1 METQAQQA
9 YRMRREQDEQDEQV
23 PRLPV
28 DDLQVD
34 NQTAS
39 LAAARRQRRERGTA
53 SAVARRRLATAL
65 SFNKRAVEVVNTS
78 TLFRAAVA
86 AVSGFSSDEV
96 VVASGT
102 GSIVDVRDV
111 AVNVV
116 DMHGANE
123 ALVLNPAANAH
134 GNAVGPCDDLIDEPG
149 EENEA
154 AVKEAVVP
162 DAHATMGAH
171 ENQDTH
177 KSMGAH
183 ESMKAVQQAVLDGVV
198 VRDSM
203 VIDTVRGVSI
213 AGSGPTATRR
223 DSSAG
228 DWTFIDVDD
237 QRHVGASDGGAAVH
251 AGASDGGAAVPAAVE
266 HPRRARGGTPRR
278 AGEAGS
284 LPVAVTPARGGLPA
298 VPPVN
303 VTTQSLGTRA
313 VDLGMEEI
321 APAPL
326 TSARPLTAPTR
337 AVPPTPAA
345 SPTSAL
351 AVAAPTASVPTVL
364 VPPQLPLPLAATGT
378 PATPAS
384 VQHGDIDAL
393 ILQVMEQNTAAARAA
408 THEVIVMHAI
418 ADINEAA
425 LREAAT
431 HATDEARA
439 AVEAAINAVGAYD
452 ARTRTLTATPVV
464 QARSRLATAEA
475 IRVVEVHEGRAR
487 AIAAVAAAAVESG
500 AAASAQVITAA
511 NTAGAAAA
519 LMADVEVE
527 GPAPDLTSAHRDA
540 MQAAFQAMEA
550 TARGTVA
557 TAIVEAAATEADE
570 VATDDVA
577 MGEQEE

>member
-1 METQAQQA
+1 MGSRRRCARMRKVANAHMQAPAQQA

-28 DDLQVD
+28 DDRQAD
-34 NQTAS
+34 DQTAC
-39 LAAARRQRRERGTA
+39 LAAARRQRRERRTA

-65 SFNKRAVEVVNTS
+65 SFNKRSVEVVNTS
-78 TLFRAAVA
+78 TLFGAAVA
-86 AVSGFSSDEV
+86 AVFGFSSDEG

-123 ALVLNPAANAH
+123 AFVLNPAANAH

-154 AVKEAVVP
+154 AVKETVVP
-162 DAHATMGAH
+162 DALATMGAH

-203 VIDTVRGVSI
+203 VIDTVRAVSM
-213 AGSGPTATRR
+213 T
-223 DSSAG
+223 
-228 DWTFIDVDD
+228 
-237 QRHVGASDGGAAVH
+237 
-251 AGASDGGAAVPAAVE
+251 
-266 HPRRARGGTPRR
+266 
-278 AGEAGS
+278 GS
-284 LPVAVTPARGGLPA
+284 LPVAVTPARGSLPA

-345 SPTSAL
+345 STTSAL
-351 AVAAPTASVPTVL
+351 TVAAPTASVPTVL
-364 VPPQLPLPLAATGT
+364 VPPQLPLPLAAAGT

-384 VQHGDIDAL
+384 VQHGGIDAL
-393 ILQVMEQNTAAARAA
+393 ILQAMAQNTAAARAA
-408 THEVIVMHAI
+408 TQEVIVMHAI

-439 AVEAAINAVGAYD
+439 AVEAAINSVGAYD

-475 IRVVEVHEGRAR
+475 IRIVEVHEGRAR

-540 MQAAFQAMEA
+540 MQAALQAMEA